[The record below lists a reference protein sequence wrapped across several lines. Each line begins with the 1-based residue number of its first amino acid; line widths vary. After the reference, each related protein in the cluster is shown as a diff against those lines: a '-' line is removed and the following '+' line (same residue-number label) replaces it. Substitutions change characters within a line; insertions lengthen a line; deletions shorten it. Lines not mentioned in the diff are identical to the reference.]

1 MGSPPATAT
10 TDLSLEE
17 ALGCLS
23 NERRRYTIEIVD
35 DRDDPL
41 PLADAAERVAAR
53 QYGVERPQVTGKQRK
68 AVYFGLYQTHMEKL
82 TEAGAV
88 DFDERAKVLTPDENT
103 AVLADTLRQLR
114 ARFLE

>member
-10 TDLSLEE
+10 TDLSLDE
-17 ALGCLS
+17 ALACLS

-53 QYGVERPQVTGKQRK
+53 QYGVDRTAVTGKQRK
-68 AVYFGLYQTHMEKL
+68 AVYIGLYQTHMGKL
-82 TEAGAV
+82 TDADAV
-88 DFDERAKVLTPDENT
+88 DFDERAKVLTPGENT
-103 AVLADTLRQLR
+103 AVLADTLRQLQ
-114 ARFLE
+114 ARFRD